1 MTRSRPRP
9 YPGIRPRR
17 PRRPRPTVAKENSG
31 EQTGGMRL
39 QKILAAAGLGSRRQC
54 EELIETGRVEV
65 DRKLVTELGA
75 KADPETQEV
84 RVDGVKLPKT
94 RLVYFMVNKPPGI
107 ISTSN
112 DPSGRPRVIDLVGYD
127 GRVFTVGRLDKS
139 SEGLILCTNDG
150 DLADRLTHPRYGVD
164 KTYKVEVAG
173 TLERKELEPL
183 LKGIHLSEGMAR
195 AVAAKIIRHY
205 KNSTLLEIVL
215 SEGRNREVRRILAR
229 IGHKVERLQRIA
241 IGPLR
246 LGELPLGHS
255 RALEREE
262 LKVLKHAA
270 RGNAGA
276 KLKPKLRRGPK
287 KPKLA
292 AKPQPQVRTVIGGD
306 SAGAAARKGG
316 PAKPRAGARPAT
328 GRPAS
333 GRPAGS
339 GRPAADRPAT
349 GRPATGRPIGKGGP
363 HKPGRPAGNSG
374 GPKKHGPAGKGGP
387 PKKHRPAGKPGRP
400 QRG

>member
-1 MTRSRPRP
+1 MTRSNPRP
-9 YPGIRPRR
+9 YPGIRPSKR
-17 PRRPRPTVAKENSG
+17 RRPRPTAVKESTG
-31 EQTGGMRL
+31 EASGGMRL

-65 DRKLVTELGA
+65 DRQLVTELGA

-112 DPSGRPRVIDLVGYD
+112 DPAGRPRVIDLVPYD

-139 SEGLILCTNDG
+139 SEGLILVTNDG

-173 TLERKELEPL
+173 TLERKDLAPL
-183 LKGIHLSEGMAR
+183 LKGIRLAEGMAR
-195 AVAAKIIRHY
+195 AVAAKVVRQY
-205 KNSTLLEIVL
+205 KHSTLLEIVL
-215 SEGRNREVRRILAR
+215 SEGRNREVRRILAK

-246 LGELPLGHS
+246 LGELPLGQS
-255 RALEREE
+255 RPLERDE
-262 LKVLKHAA
+262 LKALKQAS
-270 RGNAGA
+270 RGSTG
-276 KLKPKLRRGPK
+276 KTKPKVRRGPK
-287 KPKLA
+287 KP
-292 AKPQPQVRTVIGGD
+292 AKAMPPQPPARTVIGGD
-306 SAGAAARKGG
+306 TSGAAARKAAAG
-316 PAKPRAGARPAT
+316 KPRPHKAARPAGKTGLQKT
-328 GRPAS
+328 GRPA
-333 GRPAGS
+333 
-339 GRPAADRPAT
+339 
-349 GRPATGRPIGKGGP
+349 GKGGP
-363 HKPGRPAGNSG
+363 HKTGRPVGKAGAA
-374 GPKKHGPAGKGGP
+374 KKF
-387 PKKHRPAGKPGRP
+387 RPAGKAGRP

>member
-1 MTRSRPRP
+1 
-9 YPGIRPRR
+9 
-17 PRRPRPTVAKENSG
+17 
-31 EQTGGMRL
+31 MRL

-65 DRKLVTELGA
+65 DRELVTELGA

-112 DPSGRPRVIDLVGYD
+112 DPSGRPRVIDLVPYD

-139 SEGLILCTNDG
+139 SEGLILVTNDG

-173 TLERKELEPL
+173 SLDRKDLAPL
-183 LKGIHLSEGMAR
+183 LKGIRLAEGMAR
-195 AVAAKIIRHY
+195 AVAAKVVRQY
-205 KNSTLLEIVL
+205 KHSTLLEIVL

-246 LGELPLGHS
+246 LGELPLGQS
-255 RALEREE
+255 RPLERDE
-262 LKVLKHAA
+262 LKTLKQAS
-270 RGNAGA
+270 RGSTGS
-276 KLKPKLRRGPK
+276 KTKPKLRRGPK
-287 KPKLA
+287 KPA
-292 AKPQPQVRTVIGGD
+292 RAMPPQPPARTVIGGD
-306 SAGAAARKGG
+306 TSGAAARKGAAG
-316 PAKPRAGARPAT
+316 KPRPN
-328 GRPAS
+328 
-333 GRPAGS
+333 
-339 GRPAADRPAT
+339 
-349 GRPATGRPIGKGGP
+349 
-363 HKPGRPAGNSG
+363 KPGRPTGSKPGRPVGKAGP
-374 GPKKHGPAGKGGP
+374 PKKSGP
-387 PKKHRPAGKPGRP
+387 PKKHRPAGKAGRP

>member
-1 MTRSRPRP
+1 
-9 YPGIRPRR
+9 
-17 PRRPRPTVAKENSG
+17 
-31 EQTGGMRL
+31 MRL

-65 DRKLVTELGA
+65 DRELVTELGA
-75 KADPETQEV
+75 KADPETQEI

-112 DPSGRPRVIDLVGYD
+112 DPSGRPRVIDLVPYD

-139 SEGLILCTNDG
+139 SEGLILVTNDG

-173 TLERKELEPL
+173 TLDRKDLAPL
-183 LKGIHLSEGMAR
+183 LKGIHLAEGMAR
-195 AVAAKIIRHY
+195 AVAAKVIRQY

-215 SEGRNREVRRILAR
+215 SEGRNREVRRILAK

-246 LGELPLGHS
+246 LGELPLGQS
-255 RALEREE
+255 RPLERDE
-262 LKVLKHAA
+262 LKTLKQAS
-270 RGNAGA
+270 RGSTA
-276 KLKPKLRRGPK
+276 KIKPKPRRAPK
-287 KPKLA
+287 KPTQA
-292 AKPQPQVRTVIGGD
+292 MKPQPPARTVIGGD
-306 SAGAAARKGG
+306 SAGTAARKVGAG
-316 PAKPRAGARPAT
+316 KPRANKT
-328 GRPAS
+328 
-333 GRPAGS
+333 
-339 GRPAADRPAT
+339 
-349 GRPATGRPIGKGGP
+349 
-363 HKPGRPAGNSG
+363 GRPAGNAG
-374 GPKKHGPAGKGGP
+374 ARQAGRPTGNAGAHKTGRPAGKPGAHKTGRPAGKGGP
-387 PKKHRPAGKPGRP
+387 PKKFRPAGKGGRP